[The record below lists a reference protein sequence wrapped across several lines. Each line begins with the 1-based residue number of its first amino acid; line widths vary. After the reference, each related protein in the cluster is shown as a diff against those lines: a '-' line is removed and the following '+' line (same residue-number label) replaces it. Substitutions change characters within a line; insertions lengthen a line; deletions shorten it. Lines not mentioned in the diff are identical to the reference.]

1 MFCIAMDEMT
11 KENTSKPLKFSRIHT
26 VLIKII
32 SKLNFKK
39 VEHPDNQNIQDWY
52 CKHGF

>member
-1 MFCIAMDEMT
+1 MFCVAMDEVT

-32 SKLNFKK
+32 SKLDFNK

-52 CKHGF
+52 YKHGF